1 MTAWIFRALLVIG
14 ALELTMCSSIDV
26 KTDHDAGADFSQFK
40 TFAFGGLGERN
51 RGSEF
56 DNSLTRKRI
65 ESAVSR
71 ELTKKGLRRVEEG
84 QPSDLLVHY
93 WVTSKD
99 KQNVQGT
106 GPPVGYYGARGGYRG
121 GYYGAGYSG
130 VTTFHYREGT
140 LILDLIE
147 PTKHQLVWRA
157 TMVAPLES
165 SAQDNVELGNKAIE
179 EAFEHY
185 PPKNDAS

>member
-1 MTAWIFRALLVIG
+1 MSAWIFRALLVIG
-14 ALELTMCSSIDV
+14 ALGLTMCSSIDV

-40 TFAFGGLGERN
+40 TFAFAGLAERN
-51 RGSEF
+51 RGTVF

-99 KQNVQGT
+99 KQNVQGM
-106 GPPVGYYGARGGYRG
+106 GPPVGYYGVRG

-130 VTTFHYREGT
+130 VTTYNYREGT

-147 PTKHQLVWRA
+147 PRKHQLVWRA
-157 TMVAPLES
+157 TMVAPLER
-165 SAQDNVELGNKAIE
+165 SAEDNVELGNKAIA

-185 PPKNDAS
+185 PPKNDGS